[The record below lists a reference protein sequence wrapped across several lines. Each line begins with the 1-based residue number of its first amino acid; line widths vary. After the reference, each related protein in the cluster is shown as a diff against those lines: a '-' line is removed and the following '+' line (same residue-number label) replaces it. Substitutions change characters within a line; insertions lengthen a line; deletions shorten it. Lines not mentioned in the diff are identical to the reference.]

1 MASNLPALPGNY
13 SSSSNPGF
21 DADSRQSTPTPV
33 RAPAADLSTR
43 QSSTKPATIWQ
54 YARNA
59 VSMRDSSGSG
69 AAAGQT
75 AAAGAASGRRKPRRH
90 TSLDAKGGDASAGG
104 GGGAWKAVASRRPAL
119 NGIAF
124 LGARRV
130 SEPGGATGASQAL

>member
-1 MASNLPALPGNY
+1 M
-13 SSSSNPGF
+13 
-21 DADSRQSTPTPV
+21 
-33 RAPAADLSTR
+33 DLSAR

-59 VSMRDSSGSG
+59 VSMRDGSG

-75 AAAGAASGRRKPRRH
+75 AAAGAPSGRRKLRRH
-90 TSLDAKGGDASAGG
+90 TSLDAKGGDASADG

-130 SEPGGATGASQAL
+130 SEPGGATGASQTL